1 MFALIEYIYIF
12 KFLTITL
19 LIALFHINHQLRFCR
34 LPCLNTA
41 FYNMIQIWWD
51 LSANPQPWGWGV
63 GLDWGCVCYPQV
75 CMGIFLLLFGKHL
88 ASFVGAKLVW
98 GCVTPM
104 FAGAFFVVGWQIF
117 CPEGAKHLASF
128 VQGFLSSLSC
138 VGGGGGVYVTLS

>member
-1 MFALIEYIYIF
+1 
-12 KFLTITL
+12 
-19 LIALFHINHQLRFCR
+19 
-34 LPCLNTA
+34 
-41 FYNMIQIWWD
+41 MIQIWWD
-51 LSANPQPWGWGV
+51 LSANPQPWVDLRYDNLMVKHFHSPLISGGVWGWGV

-128 VQGFLSSLSC
+128 V
-138 VGGGGGVYVTLS
+138 